1 MQYEQLNKA
10 ETRVRSRYQTVI
22 KKHTK
27 YMIILFFSPFRGR
40 FALVKKLCQ
49 KCSGQEVAAK
59 CIRKRLVTKEM
70 VETEFN
76 TLQSLQHDNLIQ
88 VFDLY
93 ESPSNL
99 VIVMQL

>member
-1 MQYEQLNKA
+1 M
-10 ETRVRSRYQTVI
+10 
-22 KKHTK
+22 
-27 YMIILFFSPFRGR
+27 
-40 FALVKKLCQ
+40 
-49 KCSGQEVAAK
+49 AAK
-59 CIRKRLVTKEM
+59 CIKKRLVTKEM